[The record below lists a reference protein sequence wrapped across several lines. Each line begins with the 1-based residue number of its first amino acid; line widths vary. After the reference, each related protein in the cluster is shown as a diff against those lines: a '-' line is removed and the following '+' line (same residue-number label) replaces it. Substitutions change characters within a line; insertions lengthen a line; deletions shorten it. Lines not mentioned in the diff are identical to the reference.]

1 MKPLFYIILSFSILL
16 TTGCKQRKTP
26 VTPEEI
32 EKAIRKNP
40 NLNAGSGGFSINAP
54 NGWEKTDTSVMGMRA
69 TIIFSP
75 VESISDDFR
84 ENVNVITEKTGNKT
98 AEEYLQLSKVNM
110 KNMLTDMKEL
120 DYGTKEINGHNANW
134 MRYSH
139 SYMGYPLEV
148 KVYVIIED
156 KIAYVLTCTCKKGE
170 LENWEKQFDDCV
182 ATFSTT

>member
-1 MKPLFYIILSFSILL
+1 MKPLFYFIFSFSILL
-16 TTGCKQRKTP
+16 TAGCKQKKTP

-54 NGWEKTDTSVMGMRA
+54 NGWDKSDTSLMGMKA
-69 TIIFSP
+69 TVIFSP
-75 VESISDDFR
+75 PEGTSDEFR
-84 ENVNVITEKTGNKT
+84 ENINIVTEKIGNKT
-98 AEEYLQLSKVNM
+98 AEEYLDLSRVNM
-110 KNMLTDMKEL
+110 KSMLTELKEI
-120 DYGTKEINGHNANW
+120 DNGTKEINGHTASW

-148 KVYVIIED
+148 KVYILIADE
-156 KIAYVLTCTCKKGE
+156 IAYVISCTCKKGE
-170 LENWEKQFDDCV
+170 MENWEKQFDDCV